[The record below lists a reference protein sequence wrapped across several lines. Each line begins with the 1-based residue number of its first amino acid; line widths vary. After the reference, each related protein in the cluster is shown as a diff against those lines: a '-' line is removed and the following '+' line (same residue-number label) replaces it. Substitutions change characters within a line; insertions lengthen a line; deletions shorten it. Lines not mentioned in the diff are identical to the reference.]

1 MIREAG
7 KVNSGQIIDGV
18 ARIHVLT
25 ANGYLIEFGIT
36 SDIGAVMDEYET
48 MLRTAPTTEDGG
60 DFVLFE
66 GRDQF
71 VGQFK
76 TAEEGAA
83 YIREHKM
90 NRPTLLRLSMLQRRS
105 YAYLDGVLYEW

>member
-1 MIREAG
+1 MNDIEA
-7 KVNSGQIIDGV
+7 
-18 ARIHVLT
+18 
-25 ANGYLIEFGIT
+25 
-36 SDIGAVMDEYET
+36 
-48 MLRTAPTTEDGG
+48 MLQAAPTTEDGG

-66 GRDQF
+66 GREQF

-90 NRPTLLRLSMLQRRS
+90 NRPTLLTL
-105 YAYLDGVLYEW
+105 

>member
-1 MIREAG
+1 
-7 KVNSGQIIDGV
+7 
-18 ARIHVLT
+18 
-25 ANGYLIEFGIT
+25 
-36 SDIGAVMDEYET
+36 MDEYET

-66 GRDQF
+66 GREQF

-83 YIREHKM
+83 YIREHNMK
-90 NRPTLLRLSMLQRRS
+90 RPTLLTLSMLNPKS
-105 YAYLDGVLYEW
+105 YAFIDGVLYEW

>member
-1 MIREAG
+1 MNDIEA
-7 KVNSGQIIDGV
+7 
-18 ARIHVLT
+18 
-25 ANGYLIEFGIT
+25 
-36 SDIGAVMDEYET
+36 
-48 MLRTAPTTEDGG
+48 MLQAAPTTEDGG
-60 DFVLFE
+60 DFILFE

-83 YIREHKM
+83 YIREHNMK
-90 NRPTLLRLSMLQRRS
+90 RPTVLRLSMLQRRS